1 MTDDLPPGILL
12 PPDVLQPFFLRFHR
26 DDLHVM
32 AFIEGHPQYE
42 SVEAMIKHR
51 ADGASNIRAII
62 TLHDQSQIDHINNET
77 GLLQMRGAKR
87 TVCGRAIALETGVN
101 GDKHR
106 ARIAFVSH
114 AGEAIDLDVTTVG
127 PPDRARAGL
136 SDPGGH
142 SATSSLP
149 IMWRGASSVAGPESQ
164 VLIAGQRFGVPPK
177 RHGGALVGYEGYY
190 TEGHSMGVLRAG
202 EVDLKLL
209 RKPDRLELGAD
220 WVFETAERTITYRVS
235 DRSPEG
241 AFRITRLDE
250 SGETITAHAA
260 DERLRLMEIRLAAD
274 DDPTRGLVLSF
285 EEAGCFRFDMEG
297 TKGLVSGR
305 VGVTEV
311 PKQTRIR
318 LEPLQPAWATKR
330 GVSVECSTSAN
341 RLRVVTSVADT
352 AVSQ

>member
-1 MTDDLPPGILL
+1 M
-12 PPDVLQPFFLRFHR
+12 
-26 DDLHVM
+26 
-32 AFIEGHPQYE
+32 
-42 SVEAMIKHR
+42 
-51 ADGASNIRAII
+51 
-62 TLHDQSQIDHINNET
+62 
-77 GLLQMRGAKR
+77 
-87 TVCGRAIALETGVN
+87 
-101 GDKHR
+101 
-106 ARIAFVSH
+106 
-114 AGEAIDLDVTTVG
+114 
-127 PPDRARAGL
+127 
-136 SDPGGH
+136 
-142 SATSSLP
+142 
-149 IMWRGASSVAGPESQ
+149 MWRGASSLAGPESQ
-164 VLIAGQRFGVPPK
+164 VLIDGQRFGVSPK
-177 RHGGALVGYEGYY
+177 RHAGALVGYEGYY

-235 DRSPEG
+235 DRSREG

-250 SGETITAHAA
+250 SGETITAYAA

-274 DDPTRGLVLSF
+274 DDATRGLVLSF
-285 EEAGCFRFDMEG
+285 EETGCFRFDMEG

-341 RLRVVTSVADT
+341 RLRVVTTVADT
-352 AVSQ
+352 AVSK